1 MAEQTKLE
9 SILWYHDVILYFL
22 SNKFLLNQHL
32 MLFTM
37 KDFLDIK
44 AVLWKIL
51 WSFSGIY
58 RAVNECTRTSG
69 YTNVHWCKKT
79 LMWNFQGWNHKHMK
93 KFPLTV
99 YKLTKGFSVMWNGLV
114 LWCMCKTRSPP
125 QWRLPCLGDDHQS
138 ITHNHSQLYEFH
150 KHSKWYEEDCLHALF
165 KMAWNVSLEWLKG
178 FCSL

>member
-32 MLFTM
+32 MLFTR

-44 AVLWKIL
+44 TVLWKFL

-69 YTNVHWCKKT
+69 YTNVHWCKKR
-79 LMWNFQGWNHKHMK
+79 WCEIFKDMK

-99 YKLTKGFSVMWNGLV
+99 YKLTKGLSVMWNGLV

-125 QWRLPCLGDDHQS
+125 QWRLPCLGDGHQS